1 MKNVTRLPG
10 KLIMARIHF
19 NFGAGQCCAV
29 LSWARLGAGDKTT
42 VQLSFAYHYP
52 RLQAAGGEQEGHLR
66 EGGAVPQAG
75 ELRAR
80 RARRPL
86 PPHPRHGQVHSTAE
100 WAVCW

>member
-1 MKNVTRLPG
+1 MLG
-10 KLIMARIHF
+10 Y
-19 NFGAGQCCAV
+19 AGC
-29 LSWARLGAGDKTT
+29 LDKTT

-86 PPHPRHGQVHSTAE
+86 PPHPRHGQVRGAAALYSGRCAGD
-100 WAVCW
+100 